1 MVDKHG
7 WILDRPNVDIRKKW
21 NYVQTMTA
29 IYVVVCLGAF
39 GNYVTAW
46 SAFEEAFEKLN
57 NLQVYNHSPKSRLGK
72 A

>member
-1 MVDKHG
+1 
-7 WILDRPNVDIRKKW
+7 
-21 NYVQTMTA
+21 MTA